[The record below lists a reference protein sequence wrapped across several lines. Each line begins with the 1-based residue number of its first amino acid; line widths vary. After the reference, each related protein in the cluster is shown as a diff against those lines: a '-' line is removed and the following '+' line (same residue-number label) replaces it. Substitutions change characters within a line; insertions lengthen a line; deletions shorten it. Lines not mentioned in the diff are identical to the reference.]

1 MDTYFDLS
9 FLLNEPEGN
18 HTSSNEPFDPNA
30 PSTDPF
36 DILIDAERVSGSLAT
51 NYCVIC

>member
-9 FLLNEPEGN
+9 FLLSEPEGKR
-18 HTSSNEPFDPNA
+18 TPPNEPFDPNA

-36 DILIDAERVSGSLAT
+36 DFLVDAERVGGQLST
-51 NYCVIC
+51 NFCVIC